1 MPFPPAPQGGFPEDR
16 VVWVFGH
23 PRSGTTWLGHLLAD
37 GLNLKM
43 WNEPYLGQVLGFAN
57 LLRDNEPARFQDPTF
72 WMSEQ
77 QEAHWPASL
86 NAFFMDVIARQ
97 GGPAEGH
104 AGLAIKEPNGTVVAP
119 LLLKALPQAKAIFVL
134 RDPRDV
140 IASLIDARKPGSW
153 MGERVAE
160 EFNRTRVVNQS
171 IKRFQRIAAGL
182 QELEQTAAGRL
193 YEMVYERLRTDTFG
207 EMRHLAHVLG
217 LPCDEAV
224 LRAAVE
230 KNAYERIPAE
240 RKGPGKFVRTA
251 RVGGWQEELE
261 PGEITAIHRQLGDF
275 LRSRGYE
282 IPGEAGGRP

>member
-97 GGPAEGH
+97 AGPAEGH

-224 LRAAVE
+224 LRAAVD